1 MDFKSLAQIFGGDQ
15 FYTNMQK
22 EEGDIWTNLTIP
34 DTLFGMK
41 VNPTILIQKPFDHP
55 EFLD

>member
-1 MDFKSLAQIFGGDQ
+1 MDFKSLAQIFGVDQFQ

-41 VNPTILIQKPFDHP
+41 VNPTILIQKIVS
-55 EFLD
+55 

>member
-1 MDFKSLAQIFGGDQ
+1 MDFKSLAQIFGVDQ

-41 VNPTILIQKPFDHP
+41 VNPTILIQKIVS
-55 EFLD
+55 

>member
-1 MDFKSLAQIFGGDQ
+1 MDFKSLAQIFGVDQ
-15 FYTNMQK
+15 FYTNMKK

-41 VNPTILIQKPFDHP
+41 VNRTILTQKIVS
-55 EFLD
+55 